1 MGARV
6 KVLIIGKAGH
16 RPESE
21 QHLAYY
27 MKTRECEITKHSRLP
42 KEDVHNCN
50 VLLKG
55 IVVFSLTKKVKLFK
69 NNYLVDENLSKW
81 GCKLLLSHPS
91 PGFPHQQRNSLE
103 HLDQYFEGL

>member
-55 IVVFSLTKKVKLFK
+55 IVVLFLKRKDRFSQ
-69 NNYLVDENLSKW
+69 NNYIL
-81 GCKLLLSHPS
+81 G
-91 PGFPHQQRNSLE
+91 
-103 HLDQYFEGL
+103 